1 VLLSFVVDI
10 YHGYPV
16 IGYAVMD
23 EKTGEAR
30 ELGLISFVGV
40 SNNNYVEYIKDV
52 IDCVMERFEKF
63 DAVAIGDAYSEDKY
77 KMYHCL
83 YTAVVQNFYGDKI
96 RVLSLIDES
105 WTDKVEKVDGKFP
118 DMPECIKDAYRLGV
132 YYYRK
137 HYV

>member
-1 VLLSFVVDI
+1 VFLSFVVDI

-30 ELGLISFVGV
+30 ELGSMSFAGV
-40 SNNNYVEYIKDV
+40 EPHDCVNYIKKVVDHV
-52 IDCVMERFEKF
+52 IKKFKDF
-63 DAVAIGDAYSEDKY
+63 DAVAIGDAYSEDKDRIH
-77 KMYHCL
+77 HCL
-83 YTAVVQNFYGDKI
+83 YTAIAQNFYGDKI
-96 RVLSLIDES
+96 RILSLIDAS
-105 WTDKVEKVDGKFP
+105 WTDKVEKMDEKFP
-118 DMPECIKDAYRLGV
+118 DMPDCIKDAYRLGV